1 MGPWQGIEIGSGFSG
16 SRMLGSEHNDEF
28 YMTPDGE
35 VRTRTNRCASS
46 ASLALGLRAKSCGA
60 RGLELRRES
69 ACLVVKALAIVGDVY
84 FSLGRLL
91 NVISGMSMRSRGY

>member
-35 VRTRTNRCASS
+35 VRTRTNRCARP
-46 ASLALGLRAKSCGA
+46 ASLAVGLRAKT
-60 RGLELRRES
+60 
-69 ACLVVKALAIVGDVY
+69 
-84 FSLGRLL
+84 LL
-91 NVISGMSMRSRGY
+91 STRA